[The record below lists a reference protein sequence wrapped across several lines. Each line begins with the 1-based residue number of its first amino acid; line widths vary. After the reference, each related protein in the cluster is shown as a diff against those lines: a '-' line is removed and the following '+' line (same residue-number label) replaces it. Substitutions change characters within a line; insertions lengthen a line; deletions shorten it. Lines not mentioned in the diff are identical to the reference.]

1 MQAARSGSGRNIHA
15 GSEGLPAAP
24 AASAVIGKNRTAFAL
39 LLSADSP
46 GALRDLARLWAGRL
60 ARPDTRLED
69 AAYTVALQRRHLLH
83 RFAFAAASSDEAI
96 ATLDAF
102 ARSGSAPPGALGVGC
117 RSSSKLAFVFSGQ
130 GSQWI
135 GMGRTL
141 LGEPAFR
148 TGLEG
153 CDVVVKRIAG
163 FSVVDELLRQDERS
177 RLRNSCV
184 GAIAVFSVQVALACL
199 WKAVGVVPDVVIG
212 QSLGEVAAAHVAGAL
227 TLEDAALVAV
237 HRSLLMQR
245 LAGTG
250 RAAVI
255 GLPFEQV
262 AGLLGGHAVD
272 LHVAGIMSPGS
283 TVVAGD
289 SDAVAALVA
298 AMGRRGIFARM
309 SRIDVAVH
317 TPHVAPLVPDLVA
330 AIRSIRPRPS
340 IIPFASCAK
349 GGLVDGAAL
358 DAEFWGEHLRRP
370 FFLSRTVSAAIDAG
384 AALFLEISPH
394 PSIGLAIAETLSA
407 MSRDAPVLASMRRD
421 VDEARHFLD
430 SVACLYAA
438 GRDVALELLFAGAN
452 GGDEIRLP
460 S

>member
-289 SDAVAALVA
+289 SHAES
-298 AMGRRGIFARM
+298 
-309 SRIDVAVH
+309 SRACPESTSAVH

-384 AALFLEISPH
+384 AALFLEVSPH